1 MNNKIGRGIL
11 TVVLMALPC
20 TGWCVK
26 FACKPPNGP
35 TIYEDFPPP
44 ECRNVEIRELNPDG
58 SLKRVIEPPMSE
70 EQKRVK
76 NDRERKQAEC
86 MKQNQVQHRKDRS
99 LLETYPSED
108 DLLAARDRALANR
121 YSQMEKEYH
130 KLKQLKA
137 ARKRLSDE
145 EEFYAKR
152 EVPDELKTR
161 LADNDSEKAMVEHVI
176 AVKFSEMQRTAESFD
191 EDLKR
196 YRALV
201 AGTAKAPFQCE
212 P

>member
-11 TVVLMALPC
+11 TVVLTVLPC
-20 TGWCVK
+20 TSWCIK

-35 TIYEDFPPP
+35 PIYEDFPPP
-44 ECRNVEIRELNPDG
+44 ECRNVQIRELNPDG
-58 SLKRVIEPPMSE
+58 SLKRVIEPPLTDD
-70 EQKRVK
+70 QKK
-76 NDRERKQAEC
+76 AKSDRETKQVEC

-99 LLETYPSED
+99 LLETYESED
-108 DLLAARDRALANR
+108 DLLAARDRALASQ
-121 YSQMEKEYH
+121 YSQMEQEYH

-152 EVPDELKTR
+152 ELPDELKTR
-161 LADNDSEKAMVEHVI
+161 LDDNASKKAMAEHVI

-191 EDLKR
+191 ADLRR
-196 YRALV
+196 YRELV